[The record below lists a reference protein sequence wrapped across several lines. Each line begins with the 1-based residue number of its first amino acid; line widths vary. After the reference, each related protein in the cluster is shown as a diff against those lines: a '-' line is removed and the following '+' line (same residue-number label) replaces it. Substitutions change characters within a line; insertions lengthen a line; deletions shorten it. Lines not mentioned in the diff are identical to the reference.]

1 MFYTDVIEGTFE
13 KRMNR
18 FTALAMA
25 EGRERVVHVKNTGRL
40 GELLVEGRKVILQK
54 KPAGTRKTAYDLIC
68 AYDGD
73 GRLFNIDSIA
83 PNRAMEE
90 YLSSLRLS
98 DLRREVGFG
107 ESRMDF
113 SFTENGRP
121 AYMEVKGCTLIRDGK
136 GVFPDAP
143 TVRGTRHINELIRA
157 VKEGY
162 GAYLVFVIQTEGI
175 DTVVPNRDT
184 DWAFSAMYDT
194 ALEHGVRV
202 MCGTVSVR
210 PDFMAVTGLNRME
223 KHF

>member
-1 MFYTDVIEGTFE
+1 MFYTDVLEGIFV

-18 FTALAMA
+18 FTALAVA

-54 KPAGTRKTAYDLIC
+54 KETPARKTAYDLIC
-68 AYDGD
+68 AYDGN
-73 GRLFNIDSIA
+73 GKLFNIDSMA

-90 YLSSLRLS
+90 YLSDLRLE
-98 DLRREVGFG
+98 DLRREVTYG

-113 SFTENGRP
+113 SFTENGRR
-121 AYMEVKGCTLIRDGK
+121 AYMEVKGCTLIEDGK

-143 TVRGTRHINELIRA
+143 TTRGTRHIKELIRA
-157 VKEGY
+157 VREGY
-162 GAYLVFVIQTEGI
+162 GAYLVFVIQTEGV
-175 DTVVPNRDT
+175 DSVVPNRET

-194 ALEHGVRV
+194 ALEKGVRV
-202 MCGTVSVR
+202 MTATVSLKS
-210 PDFMAVTGLNRME
+210 DFMAVTGLNLME